1 MNSLKFI
8 ILKIQAYPQDL
19 RYTESF
25 ANGIN
30 DDIVFISQQ
39 KIKSTLTFITLRLSV
54 PNVSVY
60 KVFNHVFYANQM

>member
-30 DDIVFISQQ
+30 DDIVFISKQ
-39 KIKSTLTFITLRLSV
+39 KIKSTLTFITL
-54 PNVSVY
+54 
-60 KVFNHVFYANQM
+60 